1 VVDISTTFP
10 RKYMSAID
18 LDGRNLTAQI
28 VDVELK
34 SFSTG
39 DPVLMLTLRHNEPAP
54 KMVRC
59 NLTNR
64 GILGTA
70 WGTETDNWVGRKL
83 ELSVHETAMGPGIA
97 MRPIEEAPSAS
108 GPSWSRSTGPV
119 SPPVYPAKPAKPAKP
134 GHTSR
139 IEEDEVPF

>member
-1 VVDISTTFP
+1 VVNIRTQFP

-18 LDGRNLTAQI
+18 LDGRVLTAQI
-28 VDVELK
+28 ADAEMK
-34 SFSTG
+34 TFSTG

-64 GILGTA
+64 GILASA
-70 WGTETDNWVGRKL
+70 WGTETDNWINRRV

-97 MRPIEEAPSAS
+97 MRPIDEAPSAS
-108 GPSWSRSTGPV
+108 GPSWSPTAPL
-119 SPPVYPAKPAKPAKP
+119 PAYPAKPTKP
-134 GHTSR
+134 GRTSR

>member
-1 VVDISTTFP
+1 VVNIRTQFP

-18 LDGRNLTAQI
+18 LDGRVLTAQI
-28 VDVELK
+28 ADAEMV

-64 GILGTA
+64 GILATA
-70 WGTETDNWVGRKL
+70 WGAETDNWINKRV

-97 MRPIEEAPSAS
+97 MRPITEAPSGS
-108 GPSWSRSTGPV
+108 GPERSRSTGPV
-119 SPPVYPAKPAKPAKP
+119 SPPVYPAKPAKP